1 MEVLKW
7 LLMNYGQYIATILLV
22 IFLGTLPRWD
32 TILGRI
38 FLFVVGVAFLLTMWF
53 GIALS
58 L

>member
-22 IFLGTLPRWD
+22 IFLGTLPCWD

-53 GIALS
+53 GIALY